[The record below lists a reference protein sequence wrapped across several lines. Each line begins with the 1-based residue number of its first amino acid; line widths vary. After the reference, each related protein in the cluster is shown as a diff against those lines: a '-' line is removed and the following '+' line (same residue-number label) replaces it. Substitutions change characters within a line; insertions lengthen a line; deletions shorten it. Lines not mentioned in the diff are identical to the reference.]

1 MKQLQPVLWS
11 KGTFLTPQHMQ
22 LQDKFLEDSMNFR
35 VQSLKFCAWGF
46 NEVVL
51 DQELL
56 NEGQLAV
63 SRASGIFPDGLP
75 FEIPGPD
82 QPPPSKSLAE
92 YFDQDMTS
100 LDVYLTVPDY
110 KDKGLN
116 VAGLGRVASS
126 RYLAEITS
134 VRDDN
139 TGMGEKPI
147 QIARKN
153 LRLLAE
159 TESREGSSALRIANV
174 EKTDTGG
181 FRLNPR
187 FVPALLEV
195 RANDYVRGLVNGILE
210 ILSAKSTQIS
220 ATRRHKNESLAEFTT
235 TDITKFWL
243 LYTVNSSIP
252 VLSHLLQGQRCHP
265 EELFSALTALGASL
279 TTFSPTIRP
288 RDLPLYDHAEL
299 SKVFTELDE
308 KLRVLLEAV
317 DKSPAVSLALKQV
330 SNTIYATAID
340 QDKYLTN
347 TRMYLAVSADANEDT
362 IIRRVPQ
369 LVKTCSA
376 THIDQLV
383 SNALPGITLTHIPSP
398 PSAIPIKMR
407 YQYFS
412 LNQSGAAWETVLRAR
427 NFAAYVPAEI
437 QNPQMELIILLP
449 QTGGLPQSG
458 GAQ

>member
-35 VQSLKFCAWGF
+35 LQSLKFCAWGF

-56 NEGQLAV
+56 ADGQLAV

-75 FEIPGPD
+75 FDIPGPD
-82 QPPPSKSLAE
+82 QPPPSKALE
-92 YFDQDMTS
+92 EFFDPDVNE
-100 LDVYLTVPDY
+100 LDIYLTVPDY

-116 VAGLGRVASS
+116 VAGLGRAGGS
-126 RYLAEITS
+126 RYLAEIAT

-153 LRLLAE
+153 MRLLAE
-159 TESREGSSALRIANV
+159 NETREGCSALRIANV
-174 EKTDTGG
+174 LKTAPKV
-181 FRLNPR
+181 FQLNPR
-187 FVPALLEV
+187 FVPPLLEV

-210 ILSAKSTQIS
+210 VLSAKSTQLS
-220 ATRRHKNESLAEFTT
+220 GGRRQKNQSLADFTT
-235 TDITKFWL
+235 ADIANFWL
-243 LYTVNSSIP
+243 LYTVNSNIP

-265 EELFSALTALGASL
+265 EELFSALTKLGASL
-279 TTFSPTIRP
+279 TTFSSTIRP
-288 RDLPLYDHAEL
+288 RDLPLYDHLQL
-299 SKVFTELDE
+299 SKVFTDLDE
-308 KLRVLLEAV
+308 KLRMLLETV
-317 DKSPAVSLALKQV
+317 VPTNVVSLPLKQV
-330 SNTIYATAID
+330 NNTIYATAVD

-347 TRMYLAVSADANEDT
+347 TRMYLAISADASDDT

-369 LVKTCSA
+369 LVKACSA
-376 THIDQLV
+376 THIDQLI
-383 SNALPGITLTHIPSP
+383 SNALPGITLTHIPNP
-398 PSAIPIKMR
+398 PSAIPIKMK

-412 LNQSGAAWETVLRAR
+412 MNQSGAAWETVTRAR
-427 NFAAYVPAEI
+427 NFATHVPGDI
-437 QNPQMELIILLP
+437 PNPQMELVILLP
-449 QTGGLPQSG
+449 QTGGGL
-458 GAQ
+458 

>member
-11 KGTFLTPQHMQ
+11 KGTFLTPQHLQ

-35 VQSLKFCAWGF
+35 LQSLKFCAWGF

-56 NEGQLAV
+56 ADGQLSV

-75 FEIPGPD
+75 FDIPGPD

-92 YFDQDMTS
+92 YFDPDVRS
-100 LDVYLTVPDY
+100 LDIYLTVPDY

-126 RYLAEITS
+126 RYLAEIAT

-139 TGMGEKPI
+139 TGAGEKPV

-159 TESREGSSALRIANV
+159 NETREGSSTLRIANV

-181 FRLNPR
+181 FRLNPH
-187 FVPALLEV
+187 FVPPLLEV
-195 RANDYVRGLVNGILE
+195 RANDYVRGLVNGLLE
-210 ILSAKSTQIS
+210 ILSAKSAQL
-220 ATRRHKNESLAEFTT
+220 AGTRRQKNQSLADFTT
-235 TDITKFWL
+235 SDIANFWL
-243 LYTVNSSIP
+243 LYTVNSNIP

-265 EELFSALTALGASL
+265 EELFSALTMLGASL

-288 RDLPLYDHAEL
+288 RDLPLYDHSEL
-299 SKVFTELDE
+299 SKVFSELDE
-308 KLRVLLEAV
+308 KLRILLETV
-317 DKSPAVSLALKQV
+317 VPTNVVSLPLKQI
-330 SNTIYATAID
+330 NNTTIYATAVD
-340 QDKYLTN
+340 QDKYLAN
-347 TRMYLAVSADANEDT
+347 TRMYLAISADSSEET

-369 LVKTCSA
+369 LVKVCSA

-383 SNALPGITLTHIPSP
+383 SSALPGITLTHIPSP
-398 PSAIPIKMR
+398 PSAIPIKMKF
-407 YQYFS
+407 QYFS
-412 LNQSGAAWETVLRAR
+412 LNQSGAAWETVTRAR
-427 NFAAYVPAEI
+427 NFAAHVPSEI
-437 QNPQMELIILLP
+437 INPQMELVIL
-449 QTGGLPQSG
+449 LPQSG
-458 GAQ
+458 GGQ

>member
-11 KGTFLTPQHMQ
+11 KGTLLTPQHLQ

-51 DQELL
+51 DQQLL
-56 NEGQLAV
+56 ADGQLAV

-75 FEIPGPD
+75 FDIPGPD
-82 QPPPSKSLAE
+82 QPPPSKGLTE
-92 YFDQDMTS
+92 YFDPDVRS
-100 LDVYLTVPDY
+100 LDFYLTVPDY

-116 VAGLGRVASS
+116 VAGLGRAASS
-126 RYLAEITS
+126 RYLAEIAT

-159 TESREGSSALRIANV
+159 NETREGSSALRIANV
-174 EKTDTGG
+174 EKTETGA
-181 FRLNPR
+181 FRLNTR
-187 FVPALLEV
+187 FVPPLLEV
-195 RANDYVRGLVNGILE
+195 RANDYLRGLVNGILE
-210 ILSAKSTQIS
+210 ILSAKSSQLAGS
-220 ATRRHKNESLAEFTT
+220 RRQKNLSLADFTT
-235 TDITKFWL
+235 ADIANFWL
-243 LYTVNSSIP
+243 LYTVNSNIP
-252 VLSHLLQGQRCHP
+252 VLSHLLLGQRCHP
-265 EELFSALTALGASL
+265 EELFSALTQLGASL

-288 RDLPLYDHAEL
+288 RDLPAYDHAEL

-308 KLRVLLEAV
+308 KLRVLLETV
-317 DKSPAVSLALKQV
+317 VPTNVVSLPLKQV
-330 SNTIYATAID
+330 NNTIYATALD
-340 QDKYLTN
+340 QDKYIAN
-347 TRMYLAVSADANEDT
+347 TRMYLAVAADASEET

-369 LVKTCSA
+369 LVKVCSA

-398 PSAIPIKMR
+398 PGAIPIKMK

-412 LNQSGAAWETVLRAR
+412 LNQSGAAWDTVTRAR
-427 NFAAYVPAEI
+427 NFAAHVPADI
-437 QNPQMELIILLP
+437 VNPQMELVILLP
-449 QTGGLPQSG
+449 QAQTGGSL
-458 GAQ
+458 